1 VIGPEQRDQDGCK
14 ADGHDDAEHPVL
26 KGDKR
31 RKNLIDV
38 STYTHRI
45 CKVIDR
51 LTPHLQLVNPTAVVI
66 SPVTKAKGT

>member
-1 VIGPEQRDQDGCK
+1 MISPEQHNKDGCK
-14 ADGHDDAEHPVL
+14 ADRHDDAEHPVL
-26 KGDKR
+26 QAKQSVH
-31 RKNLIDV
+31 NIEV

-51 LTPHLQLVNPTAVVI
+51 LTPHLQFVNPTAVVI

>member
-1 VIGPEQRDQDGCK
+1 MIQNIPYY
-14 ADGHDDAEHPVL
+14 
-26 KGDKR
+26 KGNKR
-31 RKNLIDV
+31 RKNLIDI
-38 STYTHRI
+38 SNYMHRI